1 MGINEDSV
9 ELPVMKT
16 AKLKRPNKR
25 KMLRQSGMNYVTPRG
40 KEIPRKE
47 FVYIHCKCKLE
58 CEALTA
64 EARRS
69 IHKSFWAQGNWQ
81 TQTSFIVNNT
91 KRAEVKRR
99 TTGTNESRRKYTNEY
114 SLKGKRVCLKTFTST
129 LGIAQKRI
137 DYAMRMK
144 QVDGFCGQDLRGL
157 YERKENDASL
167 QQVHNFLDS
176 LPHYKTHYSHTDCLY
191 FSPELNKTTAYELYV
206 KKSESDR
213 VGKKKFMSILKTY
226 KVKFHAPRT
235 DTCRRCDEIKAKL
248 NGSTGEAQENLQ
260 SELSHHHGE
269 AQAARE
275 ALTEM
280 TLLSKMEDDLLVF
293 TFDLEKTQPL
303 PHITT
308 SVAFYKRQLWL
319 YNLGINTRKDN
330 QGHMHVWLESEG
342 RRGANEICSSL
353 FKFLK
358 NQNFDTI
365 KRIHSF
371 SDCCGGQNRNKI
383 FVQFMSWFCNNFPVI
398 EWQHSYL
405 EPGHTFLPNDRDFG
419 MIEKKKKQCGNIYT
433 FNEWVKL
440 IETST
445 KKNPFKVIPMRGHF
459 KLFDGIFCRA
469 FPKVDDNGEK
479 FVWNNLKWIKAV
491 KDQPTLKFG
500 THHQSKTEKS
510 VTLSTSHPLNEVIPE
525 APESVAI
532 SREKYLDLLSL
543 LPYIPAVH
551 ANFYQELPHKP

>member
-47 FVYIHCKCKLE
+47 
-58 CEALTA
+58 
-64 EARRS
+64 
-69 IHKSFWAQGNWQ
+69 SFWAQDNWQ

-114 SLKGKRVCLKTFTST
+114 FLIGKRVCLKTFTST

-144 QVDGFCGQDLRGL
+144 QVDGFWGQDLRGL

-213 VGKKKFMSILKTY
+213 VGKKKFMSIVKTY

-248 NGSTGEAQENLQ
+248 NESTGEAQENLQ

-269 AQAARE
+269 ARAARE

-280 TLLSKMEDDLLVF
+280 SLLSKMEDDLLVF

-365 KRIHSF
+365 WRNSKRPWGYHL
-371 SDCCGGQNRNKI
+371 
-383 FVQFMSWFCNNFPVI
+383 FCH
-398 EWQHSYL
+398 WWYL
-405 EPGHTFLPNDRDFG
+405 LV
-419 MIEKKKKQCGNIYT
+419 NII
-433 FNEWVKL
+433 L
-440 IETST
+440 
-445 KKNPFKVIPMRGHF
+445 HL
-459 KLFDGIFCRA
+459 LFYKC
-469 FPKVDDNGEK
+469 NTCK
-479 FVWNNLKWIKAV
+479 FIV
-491 KDQPTLKFG
+491 
-500 THHQSKTEKS
+500 
-510 VTLSTSHPLNEVIPE
+510 
-525 APESVAI
+525 
-532 SREKYLDLLSL
+532 
-543 LPYIPAVH
+543 
-551 ANFYQELPHKP
+551 

>member
-25 KMLRQSGMNYVTPRG
+25 KMLRQSGMNCVTPRG

-206 KKSESDR
+206 KK
-213 VGKKKFMSILKTY
+213 I
-226 KVKFHAPRT
+226 
-235 DTCRRCDEIKAKL
+235 
-248 NGSTGEAQENLQ
+248 
-260 SELSHHHGE
+260 
-269 AQAARE
+269 RE
-275 ALTEM
+275 
-280 TLLSKMEDDLLVF
+280 
-293 TFDLEKTQPL
+293 
-303 PHITT
+303 
-308 SVAFYKRQLWL
+308 
-319 YNLGINTRKDN
+319 
-330 QGHMHVWLESEG
+330 
-342 RRGANEICSSL
+342 
-353 FKFLK
+353 
-358 NQNFDTI
+358 
-365 KRIHSF
+365 
-371 SDCCGGQNRNKI
+371 
-383 FVQFMSWFCNNFPVI
+383 
-398 EWQHSYL
+398 
-405 EPGHTFLPNDRDFG
+405 
-419 MIEKKKKQCGNIYT
+419 
-433 FNEWVKL
+433 
-440 IETST
+440 
-445 KKNPFKVIPMRGHF
+445 
-459 KLFDGIFCRA
+459 
-469 FPKVDDNGEK
+469 
-479 FVWNNLKWIKAV
+479 
-491 KDQPTLKFG
+491 
-500 THHQSKTEKS
+500 
-510 VTLSTSHPLNEVIPE
+510 
-525 APESVAI
+525 
-532 SREKYLDLLSL
+532 
-543 LPYIPAVH
+543 
-551 ANFYQELPHKP
+551 